1 MFTGIIKEIGTIE
14 EINKRGT
21 TNRLV
26 VKTDSLPKAAEI
38 GNSVSVDGTCLT
50 VVDKSQTL
58 LHFDLMRESL
68 KTTTLGLIKK
78 KDKVN
83 LEPSL
88 RAEKDSLGGHI
99 VSGHIDEVGV
109 IKRITRQGERPSQ
122 FLIGVSQKAQSLL
135 VKKGSVAVN
144 GISLTVNGIGKD
156 FFQIDIIPHTLKET
170 TMGLKKI
177 GDKVNIEFDII
188 GKYALKNAAKFKSN
202 GINEEFLKEHGFI

>member
-156 FFQIDIIPHTLKET
+156 FFR
-170 TMGLKKI
+170 
-177 GDKVNIEFDII
+177 
-188 GKYALKNAAKFKSN
+188 
-202 GINEEFLKEHGFI
+202 